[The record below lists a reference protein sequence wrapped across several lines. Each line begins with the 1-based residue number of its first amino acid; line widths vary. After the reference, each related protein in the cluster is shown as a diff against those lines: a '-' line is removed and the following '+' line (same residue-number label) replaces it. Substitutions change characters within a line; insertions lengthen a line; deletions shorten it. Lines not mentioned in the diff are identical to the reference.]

1 MSFFISDA
9 VAQGGAPAAG
19 QPGGFMPM
27 ILMVGMFVIFYFLL
41 IRPQSKRAKE
51 HKVMVEALKNGDEI
65 VTNGGVYGR
74 ITIADGDALGIEVAE
89 GVVQRIQRQAI
100 ATVLPKGTLK
110 SL

>member
-9 VAQGGAPAAG
+9 AAQGGTAAG
-19 QPGGFMPM
+19 QQPSFMPM

-51 HKVMVEALKNGDEI
+51 HKVMVEALKNGDEV

-74 ITIADGDALGIEVAE
+74 ITQADGDALGVEVAD

>member
-9 VAQGGAPAAG
+9 AAQGGAAAG
-19 QPGGFMPM
+19 QQPSFMPM

-51 HKVMVEALKNGDEI
+51 HKILVEALKNGDEV

-74 ITIADGDALGIEVAE
+74 ITNAEGDALGIEVAE

-100 ATVLPKGTLK
+100 STVLPKGTLK

>member
-9 VAQGGAPAAG
+9 VAQGGAPAG
-19 QPGGFMPM
+19 QPSFMPM

-51 HKVMVEALKNGDEI
+51 HRGMVEALKNGDEV

-74 ITIADGDALGIEVAE
+74 ISNAEGDALLVEVAQ
-89 GVVQRIQRQAI
+89 GVEQRIQRQAI
-100 ATVLPKGTLK
+100 STVLPKGTLK